1 MASVETRFDLKCSL
15 ATDQK
20 LKVRFGNISL
30 LVLGG
35 RAHTTH
41 SDSVGQFL
49 AAAQNESI
57 LIGSHFYFKFGN
69 TLAQLERGVAELAYA
84 HSSIVFNLRSRA
96 AATKAPD
103 CFFFKLNLRGV
114 ERVKIKSHAA
124 RQ

>member
-1 MASVETRFDLKCSL
+1 MLSRDGPTVESAIWKH
-15 ATDQK
+15 K
-20 LKVRFGNISL
+20 PFGTGWES
-30 LVLGG
+30 
-35 RAHTTH
+35 TTH
-41 SDSVGQFL
+41 SESVGQFL

-84 HSSIVFNLRSRA
+84 HSSSSIVFNLRSRA

-114 ERVKIKSHAA
+114 ERVKIKSHDPFVCSADL
-124 RQ
+124 